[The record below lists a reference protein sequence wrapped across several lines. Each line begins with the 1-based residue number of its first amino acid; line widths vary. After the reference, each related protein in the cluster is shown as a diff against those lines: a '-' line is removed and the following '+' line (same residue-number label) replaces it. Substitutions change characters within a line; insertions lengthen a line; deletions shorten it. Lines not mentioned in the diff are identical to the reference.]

1 MQPTYLPWLGYF
13 DLIDQSTVFVFLDN
27 VQFSKQSWQQRN
39 RIRTDKGMGWLT
51 VPVRTKGRHGQLIRE
66 VEIRRSNSFPKDH
79 IRTIEQAYSKGL
91 FFKTYFPRLRELLS
105 VEESSLCRL
114 NISFIQWLANELGI
128 NSRLEVTSALRAE
141 GKRSELL
148 ADICLRVGAN
158 VYLSPMG
165 SAEYLTVERQT
176 FEQNNIEILFH
187 NFSHPT
193 YRQVYP
199 PFMPHAAAIDLL
211 FNEGTKSLEIIRS
224 GRRPSFTLED
234 IMRQRHIL

>member
-13 DLIDQSTVFVFLDN
+13 DLIDQSTVFVFLDD

-39 RIRTDKGMGWLT
+39 RIRTDKGLGWLT

-79 IRTIEQAYSKGL
+79 IRTIEQAYSRSP
-91 FFKTYFPRLRELLS
+91 FYKTYFPRLRELLS
-105 VEESSLCRL
+105 VEESLLCTL

-128 NSRLEVTSALRAE
+128 KSRLEVSSELRAE

-165 SAEYLTVERQT
+165 SAQYLTVERQV
-176 FEQNNIEILFH
+176 FEKNNIEVLFH

-193 YRQVYP
+193 YRQVYR
-199 PFMPHAAAIDLL
+199 PFMPQAAAIDLL
-211 FNEGTKSLEIIRS
+211 FNEGARSLEIIRS
-224 GRRPSFTLED
+224 GRRASFTVED
-234 IMRQRHIL
+234 ILR

>member
-1 MQPTYLPWLGYF
+1 
-13 DLIDQSTVFVFLDN
+13 
-27 VQFSKQSWQQRN
+27 
-39 RIRTDKGMGWLT
+39 
-51 VPVRTKGRHGQLIRE
+51 
-66 VEIRRSNSFPKDH
+66 
-79 IRTIEQAYSKGL
+79 
-91 FFKTYFPRLRELLS
+91 
-105 VEESSLCRL
+105 
-114 NISFIQWLANELGI
+114 
-128 NSRLEVTSALRAE
+128 
-141 GKRSELL
+141 
-148 ADICLRVGAN
+148 
-158 VYLSPMG
+158 MG